1 MRSSDTAAATYSFG
15 TLRSP
20 TPITCGQP
28 LTVGRPASRDQLSD
42 RFHFSRRSHDAVS
55 TCTYRDVIQPAHEE
69 PRHWHDVIRD
79 VVYQLTLQ
87 RGHRGYIFKGD
98 VCDVTVSKA
107 LSTLSQ
113 KSATVAESETTATVA
128 EFGDSRTFLRQS
140 LFSATN
146 CRTFLQQCGQALK
159 PCPQCRRKVRLS
171 QKTARQRRQSPNSAT
186 VALFCDSVDRV

>member
-107 LSTLSQ
+107 LSTLSHFSATVWTGFKALSTMSQ
-113 KSATVAESETTATVA
+113 KSATVAENGETTATVA
-128 EFGDSRTFLRQS
+128 EFGDSRTFLRQ
-140 LFSATN
+140 
-146 CRTFLQQCGQALK
+146 CGQGL
-159 PCPQCRRKVRLS
+159 RKRVWRFYVS
-171 QKTARQRRQSPNSAT
+171 QS
-186 VALFCDSVDRV
+186 